1 LLIFI
6 KGFQS
11 PLRKLF
17 KGDAMSPLVSEKST
31 KALLL
36 SLKTLFNFPG
46 LDHHLALVQTLLLV
60 MLD

>member
-1 LLIFI
+1 LIFI
-6 KGFQS
+6 KGFQTPS
-11 PLRKLF
+11 RKLS
-17 KGDAMSPLVSEKST
+17 KGDVMSPPGSENST